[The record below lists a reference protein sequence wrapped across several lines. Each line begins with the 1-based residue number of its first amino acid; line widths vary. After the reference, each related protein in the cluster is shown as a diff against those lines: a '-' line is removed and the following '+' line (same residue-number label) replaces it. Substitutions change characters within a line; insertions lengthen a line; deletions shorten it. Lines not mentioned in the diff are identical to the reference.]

1 MLNRA
6 VQIFVTEKLG
16 TRYFQTGG
24 VNLKGV
30 YEESDSTTPL
40 ILIHTHG
47 EHFMECMCSSVYSTC
62 VYMN

>member
-16 TRYFQTGG
+16 ARYLQNGG
-24 VNLKGV
+24 INLKGM

-47 EHFMECMCSSVYSTC
+47 ERFIEYTCISVYSIC
-62 VYMN
+62 VYLY